1 MKTRRMFFGALA
13 ISLAVGSQAMAGGS
27 IPLPAGNFSLTV
39 SGSESSP
46 PCSSPT
52 SCVVLNIIEAGAT
65 VRDSKGNGC
74 GTHVAVVN
82 NSPPGSLPPQVAAI
96 THVFKLTGYDPAT
109 GIGDQ
114 ALTEYFGGSCN
125 GATFVPTGNPF
136 LVTTGVLHFAVS
148 EGGNRIDNVV
158 TSLNVEGNPAT
169 GFSLTFTERSQ
180 SSQNQQ

>member
-39 SGSESSP
+39 SGSESS
-46 PCSSPT
+46 CSSST

>member
-1 MKTRRMFFGALA
+1 MKSQRAMLLGALA
-13 ISLAVGSQAMAGGS
+13 IGLAAGSQATAGGS

-39 SGSESSP
+39 SGSEWSCSSSP
-46 PCSSPT
+46 CG
-52 SCVVLNIIEAGAT
+52 VLNIIEAGAT

-82 NSPPGSLPPQVAAI
+82 NSPPGPAAPIVATI
-96 THVFKLTGYDPAT
+96 THVFKVTGYDPAT

-114 ALTEYFGGSCN
+114 SLTEYFGGTCN
-125 GATFVPTGNPF
+125 GVTFIPTANTV
-136 LVTTGVLHFAVS
+136 LVTTGVLHFVVS

-158 TSLNVEGNPAT
+158 TSLNLEGTPAT